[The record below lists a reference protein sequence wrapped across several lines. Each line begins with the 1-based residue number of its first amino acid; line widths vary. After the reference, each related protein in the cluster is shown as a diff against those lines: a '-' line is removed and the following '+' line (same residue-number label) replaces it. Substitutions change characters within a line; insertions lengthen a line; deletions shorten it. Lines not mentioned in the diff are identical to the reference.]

1 MFEDREDAG
10 RQLGDLLRGKGYERP
25 VVLGIPRGG
34 VAVAAEV
41 ARALGADLGVIVARK
56 LRAPRHPELAIGAV
70 TADGTVYLN
79 EELAEATR
87 ADEAYLDAEIAR
99 QAAQARAR
107 EEAFDGHRRPA
118 LAGRTV
124 IVVDDG
130 IATGATAV
138 AAVRAAKAAGA
149 SKVVLAAPVAAT
161 ASADMLREEADE
173 VVCLIED
180 PSFYAVGQFY
190 DDFRQVDDDEVKAL
204 LDAQR

>member
-1 MFEDREDAG
+1 VFEDREDAG